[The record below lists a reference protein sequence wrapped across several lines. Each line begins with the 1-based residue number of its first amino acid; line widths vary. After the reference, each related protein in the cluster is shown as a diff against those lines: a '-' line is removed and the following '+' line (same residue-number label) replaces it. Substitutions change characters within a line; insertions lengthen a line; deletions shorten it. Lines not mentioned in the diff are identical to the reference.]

1 MKKITLLTLMLCIS
15 SLAFAQFP
23 APYCGPLEY
32 NTNVEPITLVSIAEI
47 NNVTDAT
54 VDGSPAHEDFTTL
67 TANLTLGEA
76 YDITFEGNTAGG
88 FDNSYT
94 VFIDFNQN
102 DILDDAGEFFVFED
116 VINGSTGTDGMS
128 YTGSITVPVDAL
140 EGDTRMR
147 VKKIY
152 NSASIMDPC
161 VGGGVGY
168 GQAED
173 YTVNISAAGGGD
185 LTCGDQYLDTG
196 GLDGSY
202 SNSELITTTI
212 VPDTAGEAVTV
223 TFTYVDIETR
233 ANVDNPCWDFLTVYD
248 GPDAASPVL
257 AAQLCGEESGDG
269 QMAGTPEANLAIG
282 DSFTST
288 HPSGAL
294 TFVFTSDGSV
304 PETGWVADVTCAA
317 PEPDCNVVENLAVSN
332 IVDISADVT
341 WDNDP
346 TAVEGYQVVVFIG
359 DTDDTAYVSALLP
372 QGTAMDTATGL
383 SPETMYEAR
392 VTTICQLGPN
402 VLAFTE
408 RVPFTT
414 MALGLADSAIVG
426 YTISPNPA
434 KNSINLN
441 AAFSIENVIV
451 SNVLGQ
457 QVMTNK
463 GGSAALTLDISNLQV
478 GTYFMKATVNGIDV
492 VERFIKQ

>member
-1 MKKITLLTLMLCIS
+1 MKKITTIFTMVLLAGLSWQMN
-15 SLAFAQFP
+15 AQNGG
-23 APYCGPLEY
+23 GPV
-32 NTNVEPITLVSIAEI
+32 NDDCAGAIAVACDET
-47 NNVTDAT
+47 VT
-54 VDGSPAHEDFTTL
+54 GS
-67 TANLTLGEA
+67 TANATDSGSNA
-76 YDITFEGNTAGG
+76 APDVWYSYSGGAGTITASLCDG
-88 FDNSYT
+88 
-94 VFIDFNQN
+94 
-102 DILDDAGEFFVFED
+102 
-116 VINGSTGTDGMS
+116 GTDYDSLLRVFDACGGTEVATNDDFCGLQSQVSFEADGTSTYYIMVEAFG
-128 YTGSITVPVDAL
+128 TGSGNFSMAITCVP
-140 EGDTRMR
+140 
-147 VKKIY
+147 
-152 NSASIMDPC
+152 
-161 VGGGVGY
+161 
-168 GQAED
+168 
-173 YTVNISAAGGGD
+173 AAGGD
-185 LTCGDQYLDTG
+185 FTCGDVFVDSG
-196 GLDGSY
+196 GLSADGDDPAVTGY
-202 SNSELITTTI
+202 QNNEDITYTI
-212 VPDTAGEAVTV
+212 VPDTAGEVVTI
-223 TFTYVDIETR
+223 TFTYVDIETTTG
-233 ANVDNPCWDFLTVYD
+233 AGSDGTGCWDYLTVYD
-248 GPDAASPVL
+248 GPDTSSPVL
-257 AAQLCGEESGDG
+257 AAALCGEESGDG
-269 QMAGTPEANLAIG
+269 SVSGTPESVLNIG

-294 TFVFTSDGSV
+294 TWVFKSDASV
-304 PETGWVADVTCAA
+304 QQTGWNADVTCAA
-317 PEPDCNVVENLAVSN
+317 PEPDCNVVENLVVSN
-332 IVDISADVT
+332 IADISADVS

-346 TAVEGYQVVVFIG
+346 TAAEGYQVVVFDAG
-359 DTDDTAYVSALLP
+359 TDDAVYVSALLP

-383 SPETMYEAR
+383 SPESMYEAR